1 MCLAIPAVVVELLDG
16 DRAVVDLD
24 GVRKQVSLALVEHI
38 AVGDY
43 VIIHV
48 GFALQRLNV
57 DEAEQTLALMRQLG
71 SDALGG
77 TSAIGALP

>member
-71 SDALGG
+71 AEALGG
-77 TSAIGALP
+77 ASVIGGLP